1 MLQGKSNDKYLIIL
15 KVQLQNNFIP
25 RKVRNVTF
33 LHIQLVEGAYDCP
46 FLISCSFLHNKKRKQ
61 L

>member
-33 LHIQLVEGAYDCP
+33 LHIQLVEGAY
-46 FLISCSFLHNKKRKQ
+46 FLQ
-61 L
+61 LPSQQKEETAVSAPQH